1 MSLKKLEECSK
12 HKQLGAMLRSK
23 AKKNTTNGS
32 VDFVDQSGKRVPGT
46 GHGSGCNSQHV
57 EKKSWKNL
65 ALKDS
70 MSSSRAVR
78 PDIPNQFHQS
88 GRTSGR
94 KRPIHRT
101 IWLHWLQTERSISGA
116 GSKVCRPVKS
126 HPPSSRNPWFPLSS
140 WCMDISSSPA
150 IHETPLQRSPK
161 SPRNIAKNQ

>member
-1 MSLKKLEECSK
+1 MSTTPLPHTPSLFS
-12 HKQLGAMLRSK
+12 LRSQGE
-23 AKKNTTNGS
+23 TTPSLPAG
-32 VDFVDQSGKRVPGT
+32 FR
-46 GHGSGCNSQHV
+46 
-57 EKKSWKNL
+57 NL

-126 HPPSSRNPWFPLSS
+126 HPPSSRNPGFPLSS

>member
-12 HKQLGAMLRSK
+12 RKQLGAMLRSK

-57 EKKSWKNL
+57 QKKSPKDL
-65 ALKDS
+65 ALKTLKDS

-78 PDIPNQFHQS
+78 PDIPKPIS
-88 GRTSGR
+88 PGRTSGR
-94 KRPIHRT
+94 RRPIHRT

-116 GSKVCRPVKS
+116 GSNHCQVTEV
-126 HPPSSRNPWFPLSS
+126 
-140 WCMDISSSPA
+140 
-150 IHETPLQRSPK
+150 TPKHTQ
-161 SPRNIAKNQ
+161 KNQ